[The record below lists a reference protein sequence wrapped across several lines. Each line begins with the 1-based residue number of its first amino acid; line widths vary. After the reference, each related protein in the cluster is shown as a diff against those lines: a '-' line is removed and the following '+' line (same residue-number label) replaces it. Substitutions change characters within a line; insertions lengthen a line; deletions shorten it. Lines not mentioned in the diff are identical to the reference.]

1 MNLEKWLDKLER
13 ESKALKQ
20 GFYQA
25 ATKIPLYS
33 RSAKI
38 TTIPNRLSG
47 YWSVP
52 TNNTERVLVTLT
64 TKKKNSYN
72 RPVGTEG

>member
-33 RSAKI
+33 RSAK
-38 TTIPNRLSG
+38 
-47 YWSVP
+47 
-52 TNNTERVLVTLT
+52 
-64 TKKKNSYN
+64 
-72 RPVGTEG
+72 